1 MFMINELIKKEKNW
15 IDWYSSFILFLN
27 IYENFWNYKFLFSFF
42 RIKFDKMRKLT
53 IDGIVFLL
61 FLGWLFAMEYIW
73 PNSSGRLIMLIYFG
87 GTLCLK
93 FLHYIW
99 YLSCPNDTEEC
110 CGVLVKFLGV
120 IGSLL
125 KFVDIRQIT
134 IGTQQNNGTYK

>member
-1 MFMINELIKKEKNW
+1 MKII
-15 IDWYSSFILFLN
+15 
-27 IYENFWNYKFLFSFF
+27 NYKFLCSHF

-61 FLGWLFAMEYIW
+61 LLGWLFAMEYVW

-99 YLSCPNDTEEC
+99 YLSCPNDTEVC

-134 IGTQQNNGTYK
+134 IGNQQNNGTYK